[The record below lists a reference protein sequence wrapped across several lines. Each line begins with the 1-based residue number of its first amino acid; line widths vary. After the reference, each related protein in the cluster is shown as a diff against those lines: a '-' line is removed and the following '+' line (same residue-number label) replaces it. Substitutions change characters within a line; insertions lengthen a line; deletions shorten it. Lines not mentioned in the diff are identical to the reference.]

1 MLSSDYEYPSTAAQ
15 GQGFA
20 DLLTELRT
28 AFTSLQTSNGDS
40 VPYQITVAVAAGLDN
55 AANYVVPQMDKAI
68 DYWNL
73 MVRSILFSAF
83 SILIAIQAYDY
94 SGSFSTVTAN
104 QANVYGDQLTG
115 FSTDKALTWYK
126 AQGATASKIVL
137 GMPAYGHSFEGTT
150 GLGSTFTT
158 TVSTGTIDVGIFAY
172 KQLPLAGS
180 TVFENTTDI
189 SSYSYD
195 ASKKEFISYDTP
207 AIVKL
212 KAQYAQSKGL
222 AGSMFWDVRT
232 LDYFWLY
239 RD

>member
-1 MLSSDYEYPSTAAQ
+1 MHLYVLS
-15 GQGFA
+15 
-20 DLLTELRT
+20 
-28 AFTSLQTSNGDS
+28 
-40 VPYQITVAVAAGLDN
+40 VAA
-55 AANYVVPQMDKAI
+55 
-68 DYWNL
+68 
-73 MVRSILFSAF
+73 S
-83 SILIAIQAYDY
+83 LIAAQAYDY

-104 QANVYGDQLTG
+104 QANVYGEQLTG

-126 AQGATASKIVL
+126 SQGATASKIVL

-150 GLGSTFTT
+150 GLGSSFTT

-207 AIVKL
+207 AIVQL
-212 KAQYAQSKGL
+212 KAKYAQSNGL

-232 LDYFWLY
+232 F
-239 RD
+239 RCF